1 MSSIKRKLSA
11 VVISICFTACVVACA
26 KQDRGGQII
35 PVKNANYSPIEKILL
50 LGRDK
55 DCSFFK
61 IKTKQPVKYDLLV
74 KVAKDGKWEDAAAK
88 RGVELSDNTY
98 IMFGLNK
105 NQEDA
110 PVLQIGVSSPQNTA
124 VISQKISA
132 PASKVKSVEL
142 LGNESTLDAKE
153 IALAHLAYITSAQN
167 DNLNSYAPNHYL
179 DKPAFTGD
187 EYLFVLRRAVD

>member
-1 MSSIKRKLSA
+1 MNSIKSKLTAA
-11 VVISICFTACVVACA
+11 VILICFTASIVACA
-26 KQDRGGQII
+26 KQDMVTRII
-35 PVKNANYSPIEKILL
+35 PVKNASYSPIEKILL

-55 DCSFFK
+55 DYSFFEV
-61 IKTKQPVKYDLLV
+61 KTKRQAKYDLIV
-74 KVAKDGKWEDAAAK
+74 KAAKDGKWEDSAAK
-88 RGVELSDNTY
+88 RGVELSDKTY

-142 LGNESTLDAKE
+142 LSNESTLDAKE
-153 IALAHLAYITSAQN
+153 IALAHLTYITSAQN
-167 DNLNSYAPNHYL
+167 DNYNSYSPNHYL
-179 DKPAFTGD
+179 DKPAFNGD